1 MDLQQILPLDDPSDV
16 NATHLSIIRGK
27 AMTQAVVADNWSLQD
42 ISTLFSQGL
51 VTTSMDEITFESG
64 QHFYRPLSYAVI
76 QTEALFDLITDLIL
90 RDEILVEESYC
101 ENDACPIFEAK
112 QAGVVHSYSF
122 LNEADKIA
130 APRDHIIERICSA
143 ESLRKAHEDN
153 INEWIFNRQTRDPLL
168 SATLWGGAGMCARSF
183 LFEKSYTPHPLRKK
197 LFINSGFM
205 FPAADGPDQVTS
217 FFHDDKIR
225 VSKTLYG
232 KDTLYSAHIKI
243 PALPIHVIEEA
254 NSPKQMISVALQ
266 MRDDYQALRNWLKH
280 FQDAMS
286 TEDTQSLMNHRNE
299 LDSITQALHNKFS
312 ADNNSPLT
320 MEAGIG
326 IFKIALQDDADN
338 IKNQFGIR
346 STLNKQTFGNAAR
359 QPIKKYLAMFDER
372 DSDVVAEIE
381 EAFV

>member
-1 MDLQQILPLDDPSDV
+1 
-16 NATHLSIIRGK
+16 
-27 AMTQAVVADNWSLQD
+27 MTQAVVADNWSLQD
-42 ISTLFSQGL
+42 ISTLFNQGL
-51 VTTSMDEITFESG
+51 APASVDEIVFEGG
-64 QHFYRPLSYAVI
+64 QHFYRPVSYAVI
-76 QTEALFDLITDLIL
+76 QTEALFDLITDLML

-101 ENDACPIFEAK
+101 ENEACPIFEAK
-112 QAGVVHSYSF
+112 QAGVVRSYSF

-130 APRDHIIERICSA
+130 APRDRIIDRICSA

-205 FPAADGPDQVTS
+205 FPIADAPDQVTS

-232 KDTLYSAHIKI
+232 KDTLYSARIKI
-243 PALPIHVIEEA
+243 PALPIKVIEEA
-254 NSPKQMISVALQ
+254 NSPQQMISIALQ
-266 MRDDYQALRNWLKH
+266 MRDDFKPLRDWLKH

-286 TEDTQSLMNHRNE
+286 NEDTQSLMNHRSE
-299 LDSITQALHNKFS
+299 LDSISQALHNKI
-312 ADNNSPLT
+312 DNNSSSPLT

-326 IFKIALQDDADN
+326 IFKIAMPDDADTL
-338 IKNQFGIR
+338 KNQFGIR
-346 STLNKQTFGNAAR
+346 STLNNLSFGEAAR

-372 DSDVVAEIE
+372 DSEIVKEIE
-381 EAFV
+381 GAFV